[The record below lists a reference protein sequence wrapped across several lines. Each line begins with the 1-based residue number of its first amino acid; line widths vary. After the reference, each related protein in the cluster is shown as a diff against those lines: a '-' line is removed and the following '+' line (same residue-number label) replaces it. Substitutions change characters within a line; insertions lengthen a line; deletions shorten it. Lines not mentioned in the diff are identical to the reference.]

1 MNRLDM
7 ESKNI
12 VSSNIEKIKKLFPS
26 VITEIDGKEVID
38 FDSLKQELSDVIFDE
53 KKERYQL
60 TWPGKK
66 EAIVNANT
74 PSKNTLRPLKEK
86 SMKFENTKNVYIEGD
101 NLEVLKILQESYLN
115 KIDCIYIDP
124 PYNTGN
130 DFIYNDRFEKDKNT
144 ELEESGQLD
153 DKGFKMISNTEGNGR
168 FHSDWLSMMYSRIK
182 LARNLLAPSGFI
194 FISIDDNE
202 QSNLKKICDEIF
214 GESNFVANFTWVRKK
229 KGSFLSNN
237 VRKMTEYI
245 LCYRKDKTNEFK
257 LYGEKAYSDKYQPI
271 VKRTNNIKRLVFPS
285 NIIKT
290 GLKDGNYNAGF
301 YGKEGTG
308 IEILNDFIVENSI
321 IKNKLSVDGHFT
333 WQQSYLDNEIKMGTE
348 ITLSSKFGFNVL
360 RFDQD
365 KKIKTPSTLINSENG
380 VGTNEDAT
388 LELQTFFE
396 LAPNEVFSYSK
407 PTSLIK
413 YLLNMVTYDKTDAII
428 LDFFS
433 GSATTAQAVMELN
446 SDDNK
451 NLKYIMVQLPES
463 NNDKFETICEFGEER
478 IRRASKKIKEDNN
491 SNIDYGFRVYK
502 VDSSNMKD
510 VFYKPGE
517 ISQTNL
523 FDMMSNIKEDRTSED
538 LLTQVILDLGLT
550 LDLKI
555 EEKIILNNKVYF
567 VADNALVACF
577 DDKVNINIIDEI
589 CKCNPLKVVFKDNS
603 FKTDK
608 DKINLEERVKKL
620 SPDTEISI
628 L

>member
-1 MNRLDM
+1 
-7 ESKNI
+7 
-12 VSSNIEKIKKLFPS
+12 
-26 VITEIDGKEVID
+26 
-38 FDSLKQELSDVIFDE
+38 
-53 KKERYQL
+53 
-60 TWPGKK
+60 
-66 EAIVNANT
+66 
-74 PSKNTLRPLKEK
+74 
-86 SMKFENTKNVYIEGD
+86 
-101 NLEVLKILQESYLN
+101 
-115 KIDCIYIDP
+115 
-124 PYNTGN
+124 
-130 DFIYNDRFEKDKNT
+130 
-144 ELEESGQLD
+144 
-153 DKGFKMISNTEGNGR
+153 
-168 FHSDWLSMMYSRIK
+168 
-182 LARNLLAPSGFI
+182 
-194 FISIDDNE
+194 
-202 QSNLKKICDEIF
+202 
-214 GESNFVANFTWVRKK
+214 
-229 KGSFLSNN
+229 
-237 VRKMTEYI
+237 MTEYI

-388 LELQTFFE
+388 IELQTFFE

-555 EEKIILNNKVYF
+555 EEKKVLDNKIYCVSN
-567 VADNALVACF
+567 NALVACF